1 MTSNMPLFPPKAKSG
16 GSTPG
21 ATGATGA
28 TGPSYFSENANGIY
42 YLGNM
47 GVGSTATSTAVLNV
61 GGDIANIQNLGF
73 NSSVSNLTKFKMIT
87 FQYTTTLTT
96 PINPNTTGGVTINFP
111 YSFGSLPIPPPMVF
125 VTIVDTGSPGTIA
138 PARISSA
145 TTVISNSGFNLQLYN
160 GSTSNTL
167 TGITCNILAIG
178 E

>member
-16 GSTPG
+16 GSSPG

-73 NSSVSNLTKFKMIT
+73 NSSVSNLTKFKIIT
-87 FQYTTTLTT
+87 FQYTT
-96 PINPNTTGGVTINFP
+96 
-111 YSFGSLPIPPPMVF
+111 PP
-125 VTIVDTGSPGTIA
+125 S
-138 PARISSA
+138 
-145 TTVISNSGFNLQLYN
+145 QLFHHN
-160 GSTSNTL
+160 H
-167 TGITCNILAIG
+167 
-178 E
+178 